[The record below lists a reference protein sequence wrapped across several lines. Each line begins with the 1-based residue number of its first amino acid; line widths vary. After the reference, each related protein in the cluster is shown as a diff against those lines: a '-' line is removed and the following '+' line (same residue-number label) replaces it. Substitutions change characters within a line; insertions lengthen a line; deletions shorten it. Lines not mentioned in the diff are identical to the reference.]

1 MRKISHSHR
10 LRRKLRNSDSVYH
23 PKSPYYKWFV
33 LANIMVG
40 TFMVVLDSTIV
51 NVSLPKIMSS
61 FGVGL
66 STIEWVITAYMLA
79 MAAMLPTSGW
89 LADKFGYKRVYF
101 WGLFFFTMG
110 SLLCGLSNDEGTLIM
125 SRVIQGLGAGTVQ
138 PLGMAIITREFPPQ
152 QRGVAL
158 GFWAIAAAASVSF
171 GPLIGGYLVDNFS
184 WQLIFDVNIPVG
196 IVALIFTVLIQ
207 REFVSPNARKFDY
220 IGFISV
226 VIFLPVLLYALSEG
240 NAQTNSAG
248 WTAPYILACFAIS
261 GIALAVFLTHELTT
275 ENPLIDLRLLGNRN
289 FGMSNA
295 LMFVFSIG
303 MFGST
308 FLLPLYLQNSLGY
321 TALQSGAVFL
331 PVGIIQGAFSPI
343 SGWFA
348 DKVNPKAPIVAGV
361 GLLVLSFILNS
372 DLSFLTEHAYIMTSL
387 YMRGL
392 GMGLIFTPLST
403 LSLITIPRDKMAQA
417 SGIMNTVRQIG
428 GSIGVALL
436 STVLTARVS
445 FHSQM
450 YGGAIQSGSQVFQN
464 TTRNMAYFIQQHGG
478 GSFNTAL
485 KQGQS
490 IIMSNIGTQAFIQ
503 GVNDDFLIA
512 ALISVLGFI
521 PILFLK
527 SKKKALS
534 VPGETEHF
542 SLME

>member
-1 MRKISHSHR
+1 MRKISNTHR
-10 LRRKLRNSDSVYH
+10 LRRKLRSRSSAYH
-23 PKSPYYKWFV
+23 PQSPFYKWFV

-101 WGLFFFTMG
+101 WGLFLFTLG
-110 SLLCGLSNDEGTLIM
+110 SLLCGLSNDEGTLII

-138 PLGMAIITREFPPQ
+138 PLGMAIITREFPLK
-152 QRGVAL
+152 QRGLAL

-196 IVALIFTVLIQ
+196 IIALIFTVIIQ
-207 REFVSPNARKFDY
+207 REFVNPNARKFDY

-226 VIFLPVLLYALSEG
+226 IIFLPVLLYALSEG

-261 GIALAVFLTHELTT
+261 AIALAVFLTRELTT
-275 ENPLIDLRLLGNRN
+275 KYPLLDLRLLADRN

-308 FLLPLYLQNSLGY
+308 FLLPLFLQNSLGY

-343 SGWFA
+343 SGWFS
-348 DKVNPKAPIVAGV
+348 DKISAKVPIIAGV
-361 GLLVLSFILNS
+361 GLLAFSFFLNS
-372 DLSFLTEHAYIMTSL
+372 HLSFLTEHSYIMTSL
-387 YMRGL
+387 YLRGL
-392 GMGLIFTPLST
+392 GLGLVFTPLST
-403 LSLITIPRDKMAQA
+403 LSLLTIPREKMAQA

-428 GSIGVALL
+428 GSLGVALL
-436 STVLTARVS
+436 STLLTSRVN

-450 YGGAIQSGSQVFQN
+450 YGNSIQSGSQTFQYV
-464 TTRNMAYFIQQHGG
+464 TKNMAYYIQQHGG
-478 GSFNTAL
+478 GSFTTAL

-490 IIMSNIGTQAFIQ
+490 LLMSNVGTQAFVQ
-503 GVNDDFLIA
+503 GVNDDFLVA
-512 ALISVLGFI
+512 ACISMLGFI
-521 PILFLK
+521 PIIFLR
-527 SKKKALS
+527 SKKKALKS
-534 VPGETEHF
+534 IETEPI
-542 SLME
+542 SILE

>member
-1 MRKISHSHR
+1 MRKISNTHR
-10 LRRKLRNSDSVYH
+10 LRRKLRSRSSAYH
-23 PKSPYYKWFV
+23 PQSPFYKWFV

-101 WGLFFFTMG
+101 WGLFLFTLG

-138 PLGMAIITREFPPQ
+138 PLGMAIITREFPLK
-152 QRGVAL
+152 QRGLAL

-196 IVALIFTVLIQ
+196 IIALIFTVIIQ
-207 REFVSPNARKFDY
+207 REFVNPNARKFDY

-226 VIFLPVLLYALSEG
+226 IIFLPVLLYALSEG

-261 GIALAVFLTHELTT
+261 AIALAVFLTRELTT
-275 ENPLIDLRLLGNRN
+275 KYPLLDLRLLADRN

-308 FLLPLYLQNSLGY
+308 FLLPLFLQNSLGY

-343 SGWFA
+343 SGWFS
-348 DKVNPKAPIVAGV
+348 DKISAKVPIIAGV
-361 GLLVLSFILNS
+361 GLLAFSFFLNS
-372 DLSFLTEHAYIMTSL
+372 HLSFLTEHSYIMTSL
-387 YMRGL
+387 YLRGL
-392 GMGLIFTPLST
+392 GLGLVFTPLST
-403 LSLITIPRDKMAQA
+403 LSLLTIPREKMAQA

-428 GSIGVALL
+428 GSLGVALL
-436 STVLTARVS
+436 STLLTSRVN

-450 YGGAIQSGSQVFQN
+450 YGNSIQSGSQTFHTV
-464 TTRNMAYFIQQHGG
+464 TTNMAYYIQQHGG
-478 GSFNTAL
+478 GSFTTAL

-490 IIMSNIGTQAFIQ
+490 LLMSNVGTQAFVQ
-503 GVNDDFLIA
+503 GVNDDFLVA
-512 ALISVLGFI
+512 ACISMLGFI
-521 PILFLK
+521 PIIFLR
-527 SKKKALS
+527 SKKKALKS
-534 VPGETEHF
+534 IENEPISILE
-542 SLME
+542 

>member
-1 MRKISHSHR
+1 MRKISNTHR
-10 LRRKLRNSDSVYH
+10 LRRKLRSRSSAYH
-23 PKSPYYKWFV
+23 PQSPFYKWFV

-101 WGLFFFTMG
+101 WGLFLFTLG
-110 SLLCGLSNDEGTLIM
+110 SLLCGLSNDEGTLII

-138 PLGMAIITREFPPQ
+138 PLGMAIITREFPLK
-152 QRGVAL
+152 QRGLAL

-196 IVALIFTVLIQ
+196 IIALIFTVIIQ
-207 REFVSPNARKFDY
+207 REFVNTNARKFDY

-226 VIFLPVLLYALSEG
+226 IIFLPVLLYALSEG

-261 GIALAVFLTHELTT
+261 AIALAVFLTRELTT
-275 ENPLIDLRLLGNRN
+275 KYPLLDLRLLADRN

-308 FLLPLYLQNSLGY
+308 FLLPLFLQNSLGY

-343 SGWFA
+343 SGWFS
-348 DKVNPKAPIVAGV
+348 DKISAKVPIIAGV
-361 GLLVLSFILNS
+361 GLLAFSFFLNS
-372 DLSFLTEHAYIMTSL
+372 HLSFLTEHSYIMTSL
-387 YMRGL
+387 YLRGL
-392 GMGLIFTPLST
+392 GLGLVFTPLST
-403 LSLITIPRDKMAQA
+403 LSLLTIPREKMAQA

-428 GSIGVALL
+428 GSLGVALL
-436 STVLTARVS
+436 STLLTSRVN

-450 YGGAIQSGSQVFQN
+450 YGNSIQSGSQTFQYV
-464 TTRNMAYFIQQHGG
+464 TKNMAYYIQQHGG
-478 GSFNTAL
+478 GSFTTAL

-490 IIMSNIGTQAFIQ
+490 LLMSNVGTQAFVQ
-503 GVNDDFLIA
+503 GVNDDFLVA
-512 ALISVLGFI
+512 ACISMLGFI
-521 PILFLK
+521 PIIFLR
-527 SKKKALS
+527 SKKKALKS
-534 VPGETEHF
+534 IETEPI
-542 SLME
+542 SILE

>member
-1 MRKISHSHR
+1 MRKISNTHR
-10 LRRKLRNSDSVYH
+10 LRRKLRSRSSAYH
-23 PKSPYYKWFV
+23 PQSPFYKWFV

-101 WGLFFFTMG
+101 WGLFLFTLG
-110 SLLCGLSNDEGTLIM
+110 SLLCGLSNDEGTLII

-138 PLGMAIITREFPPQ
+138 PLGMAIITREFPLK
-152 QRGVAL
+152 QRGLAL

-196 IVALIFTVLIQ
+196 IIALIFTVIIQ
-207 REFVSPNARKFDY
+207 REFVNPNARKFDY

-226 VIFLPVLLYALSEG
+226 IIFLPVLLYALSEG

-261 GIALAVFLTHELTT
+261 AIALAVFLTRELTT
-275 ENPLIDLRLLGNRN
+275 KYPLLDLRLLADRN

-308 FLLPLYLQNSLGY
+308 FLLPLFLQNSLGY

-343 SGWFA
+343 SGWFS
-348 DKVNPKAPIVAGV
+348 DKISAKVPIIAGV
-361 GLLVLSFILNS
+361 GLLAFSFFLNS
-372 DLSFLTEHAYIMTSL
+372 HLSFLTEHSYIMTSL
-387 YMRGL
+387 YLRGL
-392 GMGLIFTPLST
+392 GLGLVFTPLST
-403 LSLITIPRDKMAQA
+403 LSLLTIPREKMAQA

-428 GSIGVALL
+428 GSLGVALL
-436 STVLTARVS
+436 STLLTSRVN

-450 YGGAIQSGSQVFQN
+450 YGNSIQSGSQTFQYV
-464 TTRNMAYFIQQHGG
+464 TKNMAYYIQQHGG
-478 GSFNTAL
+478 GSFTTAL

-490 IIMSNIGTQAFIQ
+490 LLMSNVGTQAFVQ
-503 GVNDDFLIA
+503 GVNDDFLVA
-512 ALISVLGFI
+512 ACISMLGFI
-521 PILFLK
+521 PIIFLR
-527 SKKKALS
+527 SKKKALKS
-534 VPGETEHF
+534 IENEPISILE
-542 SLME
+542 